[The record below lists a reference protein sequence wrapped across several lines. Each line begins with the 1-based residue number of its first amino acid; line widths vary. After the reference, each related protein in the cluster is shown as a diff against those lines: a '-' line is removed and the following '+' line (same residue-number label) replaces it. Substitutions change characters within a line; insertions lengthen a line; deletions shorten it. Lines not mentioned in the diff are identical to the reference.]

1 MKKFKFRLDTVLKL
15 KEKAL
20 DEKML
25 ELARVTKVLNDAV
38 EYSEKLVNTREEV
51 NSSLIQIYQSAQCLD
66 LQEVQSYKDYLIKLT
81 EDINK
86 QEYLITQIKN
96 ALKEKQNEVQE
107 ALKEKNILEK
117 LKEKQS
123 EKHYKEIDQK
133 QAMELDDITISRYR
147 AV

>member
-1 MKKFKFRLDTVLKL
+1 MKKFKFRLDTILKL

-25 ELARVTKVLNDAV
+25 ELAKVTQVLNNAK
-38 EYSEKLVNTREEV
+38 EYLIKIHDTRDNI
-51 NSSLIQIYQSAQCLD
+51 NSNLIQIYQKSQCLD
-66 LQEVQSYKDYLIKLT
+66 LQEVQSHKDYLVKLS
-81 EDINK
+81 EEINK
-86 QEYLITQIKN
+86 QEYLIKQITN
-96 ALKEKQNEVQE
+96 VLREKQNEVHE

-123 EKHYKEIDQK
+123 EKHYKEIEQK
-133 QAMELDDITISRYR
+133 QAMELDDITISRYK